1 MINAHVPAVGV
12 SPDHVTSRVASA
24 VPARGGKTAGTLI
37 LRHHQPAIPQPRQP
51 TRRPN
56 LNWAGRGGMA
66 MLAAL
71 HSLIPAEGPAD
82 RPLYVLGVVYEA
94 WRTPE
99 PEVSDAAT

>member
-1 MINAHVPAVGV
+1 
-12 SPDHVTSRVASA
+12 
-24 VPARGGKTAGTLI
+24 
-37 LRHHQPAIPQPRQP
+37 
-51 TRRPN
+51 
-56 LNWAGRGGMA
+56 MA
-66 MLAAL
+66 MLAVL

>member
-1 MINAHVPAVGV
+1 
-12 SPDHVTSRVASA
+12 
-24 VPARGGKTAGTLI
+24 
-37 LRHHQPAIPQPRQP
+37 
-51 TRRPN
+51 
-56 LNWAGRGGMA
+56 MA